1 MDDNLSPPKLGK
13 HGGPRVKG
21 QRASDGSLIRHGNG
35 SAYIL
40 ARLRR
45 DGLTH
50 LIEAIE
56 TKKVSPFAVA
66 VELGWTKRPRNLGT
80 GSDNAEKRR
89 AHAFHKLDVRAMIA

>member
-1 MDDNLSPPKLGK
+1 MDDEPKLGR

-21 QRASDGSLIRHGNG
+21 QRASSGSLIKHGSG
-35 SAYIL
+35 RAYVL

-45 DGLTH
+45 DGHTH
-50 LIEAIE
+50 LIKAIE
-56 TKKVSPFAVA
+56 THQVSAYAVA

-89 AHAFHKLDVRAMIA
+89 AWAFHKLDVRALIIS

>member
-1 MDDNLSPPKLGK
+1 MDDEPKLGR

-21 QRASDGSLIRHGNG
+21 QRASNGSLIQHGSG
-35 SAYIL
+35 RAYII

-45 DGLTH
+45 DGFTH

-56 TKKVSPFAVA
+56 TTTVRPYAVA

-80 GSDNAEKRR
+80 GSDNAKKRR
-89 AHAFHKLDVRAMIA
+89 AWTFRKLDVRALVG